1 MSTLAAEVPLQIVP
15 ERPGLGRTMRHSV
28 ALMRRN
34 LLALVH
40 LPALVVGDIIRPIV
54 ITLLFN
60 FVLGGSIILPGGL
73 TYIDY
78 LLPGVLV
85 QQVIFASSLTAVG
98 LATDITTGTLDR
110 FRSLP
115 IARSAYL
122 IGRMLADTLRILM
135 SILLVGAAGWA
146 IGFTFNAGFGP
157 SVAGFALVLA
167 FGFAFSWI
175 GAATAMALRNPET
188 VQTFWIVVLIPLIFA
203 SSIFASP
210 TRMPGWLQ
218 PIVEANP
225 LSVVSDAAR
234 SLLNGAPVGNSVM
247 WSLVWIVSISVVFF
261 GWAVRSYRKMG

>member
-1 MSTLAAEVPLQIVP
+1 MSTAAISLPVFP
-15 ERPGLGRTMRHSV
+15 ERPGPGRTMRHSL
-28 ALMRRN
+28 ALTRRN

-40 LPALVVGDIIRPIV
+40 LPALIVGDIIRPVV

-60 FVLGGSIILPGGL
+60 FVLGGSIIVPGGL
-73 TYIDY
+73 AYIDY

-110 FRSLP
+110 FRALP

-122 IGRMLADTLRILM
+122 IGRMFADTLRILV

-146 IGFTFNAGFGP
+146 IGFRFASGFGP
-157 SVAGFALVLA
+157 TVAGFALVLA
-167 FGFAFSWI
+167 FGVAVAWI
-175 GAATAMALRNPET
+175 GATTAMALRNPET

-218 PIVEANP
+218 PVVEANP
-225 LSVVSDAAR
+225 LSVVSDATRA
-234 SLLNGAPVGNSVM
+234 LLLDMPLGNSLT
-247 WSLVWIVSISVVFF
+247 WSLVWIAGITTVFF
-261 GWAVRSYRKMG
+261 AWSVRSYQKMSS